1 MELQPLGPVLFI
13 DTAGIDDDGSLG
25 NLRVKGTRRVFDRT
39 DLAVLVAVAGQW
51 GSFEET
57 LVSEFKERK
66 TPLVIALNKADIFP
80 ADAAEIEL
88 LRQKRCRP
96 SWPRRRPA
104 GKGWPNSG
112 TTP

>member
-1 MELQPLGPVLFI
+1 M
-13 DTAGIDDDGSLG
+13 
-25 NLRVKGTRRVFDRT
+25 KGTRRVFDRT

-66 TPLVIALNKADIFP
+66 TPLVIASQQGRHFP
-80 ADAAEIEL
+80 GRRGRDRASSPEEAA
-88 LRQKRCRP
+88 P

-112 TTP
+112 RL